1 MVESLGLYKA
11 LVLWC
16 TVHGGWGA
24 VLGTKRWKLVCDDM
38 RRQPTPGVL
47 SAVGNARRGNG
58 SPFEFEFVSFEVGVD
73 MDHDSINLR
82 RVWADQKVFWGL
94 SGGRVFACSTHAGMG
109 SHPGSDDVLVVF

>member
-1 MVESLGLYKA
+1 MRLRQGMDSKGRIRGYSMS
-11 LVLWC
+11 W
-16 TVHGGWGA
+16 WGA

-82 RVWADQKVFWGL
+82 RVWADQTRCFAMGPLRGTGFCVFDARGH
-94 SGGRVFACSTHAGMG
+94 GVAPR
-109 SHPGSDDVLVVF
+109 

>member
-1 MVESLGLYKA
+1 MRLRQGMDSKGRIRGYSMS
-11 LVLWC
+11 W
-16 TVHGGWGA
+16 WGA

>member
-1 MVESLGLYKA
+1 MRLRQGMDSKGRI
-11 LVLWC
+11 WGC
-16 TVHGGWGA
+16 SMRWWGA

-73 MDHDSINLR
+73 MDHDTHQSATGLGGSEGVLGPLR
-82 RVWADQKVFWGL
+82 GTGFCVFDARGH
-94 SGGRVFACSTHAGMG
+94 GVAPR
-109 SHPGSDDVLVVF
+109 

>member
-1 MVESLGLYKA
+1 MRLRQGMDSKGRIRGYSKS
-11 LVLWC
+11 W
-16 TVHGGWGA
+16 WGA

-94 SGGRVFACSTHAGMG
+94 SGRSGFRVFEARGHGVA
-109 SHPGSDDVLVVF
+109 PR